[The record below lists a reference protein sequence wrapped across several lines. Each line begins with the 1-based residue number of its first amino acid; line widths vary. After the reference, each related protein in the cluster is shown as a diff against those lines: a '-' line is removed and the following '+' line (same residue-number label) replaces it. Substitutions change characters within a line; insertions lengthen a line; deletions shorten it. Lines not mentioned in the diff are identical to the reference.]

1 MVPALFL
8 RDMYRA
14 LSHPR
19 SRTPPKT
26 PHYSPM
32 LHNSLIALALAFLDD
47 PKFRDLKSRQY
58 FAEKAKSFTEA
69 ECQKP
74 NISVVQALS
83 FLGSFHSSQGDQ
95 TLGYLYFG
103 AHRSLEP
110 SYQTQSN
117 VIFLLTLL
125 GMSVRVAQA
134 CRLYIYPFIFAA
146 NDDLLVGL
154 NVDCTELVTSGLME
168 ESDRLDRN
176 WANWT
181 IFGQVKC

>member
-1 MVPALFL
+1 MYSNRDSTLHISLSYRIFRALDLLFKFFTSWCLRMVPALFL

-14 LSHPR
+14 LRLPR

-95 TLGYLYFG
+95 SLGYLYFG
-103 AHRSLEP
+103 AH
-110 SYQTQSN
+110 Q
-117 VIFLLTLL
+117 
-125 GMSVRVAQA
+125 
-134 CRLYIYPFIFAA
+134 
-146 NDDLLVGL
+146 
-154 NVDCTELVTSGLME
+154 
-168 ESDRLDRN
+168 
-176 WANWT
+176 
-181 IFGQVKC
+181 